1 MNAAVQMLGG
11 FLRALQQRRRRR
23 AFAAEARRQ
32 SLAAAE
38 CARDPLSDEHVS
50 LKEFAALLDED
61 DFADEW
67 KA

>member
-1 MNAAVQMLGG
+1 MNAAVQMLRG
-11 FLRALQQRRRRR
+11 FTRALVQRRERR

-38 CARDPLSDEHVS
+38 RARDSLSDEHVS